1 MFNTI
6 SDYNETVSSGNH
18 LAHTLINASK
28 IDDKRLI
35 VNGFDT
41 RPGLESL
48 AVGLTDGTAEIPY
61 GNGFTGHHMSLR
73 RISRPLSHV
82 DPNWGI
88 YKVGE
93 LKSFGFSRS
102 GLVHIGEINGKP
114 AYSGYETRG
123 RSVFCTGS
131 RLPNGTIQWRP
142 EVLWDRRFEDASQL
156 FYDASD
162 HCREEDWAF
171 KVNQMRGI
179 WVLFELQQKTG
190 DLDTRAYYNRNL
202 AQKFIKDTDFA
213 IRAFSLRAELAHLG
227 A

>member
-1 MFNTI
+1 MFNTT
-6 SDYNETVSSGNH
+6 STWNDSVRSGNP

-28 IDDKRLI
+28 LDDKRLI
-35 VNGFDT
+35 VDGFDT

-48 AVGLTDGTAEIPY
+48 AVGLTDGTAELPY

-73 RISRPLSHV
+73 RMSRPLTQQ

-102 GLVHIGEINGKP
+102 GLAKIGEINGKP

-131 RLPNGTIQWRP
+131 RLPNGTVVWRP
-142 EVLWDRRFEDASQL
+142 EVLWDRRFEDVAQV
-156 FYDASD
+156 FYDASE
-162 HCREEDWAF
+162 HCRAEDWAF
-171 KVNQMRGI
+171 KVNQMRGL
-179 WVLFELQQKTG
+179 WVLYELQQKTESF
-190 DLDTRAYYNRNL
+190 DTRAYYNRQL
-202 AQKFIKDTDFA
+202 ASTFQRDAEFA
-213 IRAFSLRAELAHLG
+213 IYAYTKRVEMAKLG